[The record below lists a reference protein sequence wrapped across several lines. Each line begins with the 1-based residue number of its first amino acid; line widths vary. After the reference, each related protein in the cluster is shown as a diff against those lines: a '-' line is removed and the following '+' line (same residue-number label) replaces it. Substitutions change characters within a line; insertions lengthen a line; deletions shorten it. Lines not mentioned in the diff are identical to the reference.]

1 MRKKV
6 LFMMLLLFCL
16 AFSQNRQNVLCQR
29 EDRICQLMEL
39 DSVPKF
45 VGGYDSLLAYFDK
58 HFIMPEIYA
67 DANIQG
73 QVICKFVVTEN
84 GNIMDV
90 KVLQGID
97 KELDEEVVRV
107 ISSMP
112 QWCSGKKKGQA
123 VKSMYFLPIYIRIKL
138 AD

>member
-1 MRKKV
+1 
-6 LFMMLLLFCL
+6 
-16 AFSQNRQNVLCQR
+16 
-29 EDRICQLMEL
+29 MEL

-73 QVICKFVVTEN
+73 QVICKFVVTGN

-97 KELDEEVVRV
+97 KELDEEVIRV

-112 QWCSGKKKGQA
+112 QWCPGKKKGQA

>member
-1 MRKKV
+1 
-6 LFMMLLLFCL
+6 MMLLLFCL